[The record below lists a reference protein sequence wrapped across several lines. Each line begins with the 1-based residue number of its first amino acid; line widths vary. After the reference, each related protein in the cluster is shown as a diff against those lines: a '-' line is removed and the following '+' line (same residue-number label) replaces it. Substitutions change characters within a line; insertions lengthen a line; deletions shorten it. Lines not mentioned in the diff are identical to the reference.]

1 MASRFVR
8 EPEYMLVV
16 MQDALDL
23 PRVKALVEEFVAHP
37 LFESG
42 MPVLWDARQLAEFKL
57 DFDDMRE
64 FGKFLAGLAERRGGG
79 RSAMVAKDDAVFG
92 TFRIHQLL
100 NQPLVSYEF
109 HVFRDF
115 DAARCWLLEPAS
127 HSIDLAP
134 TDTSPHP

>member
-8 EPEYMLVV
+8 EPDYMLVV
-16 MQDALDL
+16 MRDAFDL
-23 PRVKALVEEFVAHP
+23 PRVKALVEEFVTHP
-37 LFESG
+37 QFETG
-42 MPVLWDARQLAEFKL
+42 MPVLWDARELERFNL

-64 FGKFLAGLAERRGGG
+64 FGKFVASLAARRGGG

-100 NQPLVSYEF
+100 NQAVVSYEF

-115 DAARCWLLEPAS
+115 DEARRWLLEGTAQAS
-127 HSIDLAP
+127 LSAP
-134 TDTSPHP
+134 GSACP